1 MSKGLVFFFFSNI
14 MSTCMLIIYSLSH
27 LKYIEHLLRV
37 VEDTVE
43 GKMLTYP
50 EAHRLEWG
58 GDVRWYRW

>member
-1 MSKGLVFFFFSNI
+1 MSKGSAFFFFSNI

-27 LKYIEHLLRV
+27 LNSIEHLLRV

-58 GDVRWYRW
+58 GDVWWYRW

>member
-1 MSKGLVFFFFSNI
+1 MF
-14 MSTCMLIIYSLSH
+14 IIYSLSH